1 MSSVRKIKLTH
12 YLPSV
17 RPLPLLVSAVPR
29 VFQWNRRFFPEICSG
44 ARRPASET
52 TPTASRASWVTKR
65 L

>member
-29 VFQWNRRFFPEICSG
+29 VFQWNRRFFPETCSG
-44 ARRPASET
+44 GFGACEKY
-52 TPTASRASWVTKR
+52 PTSAFQN
-65 L
+65 